1 MPKKDTPAPVRSL
14 SRPVAQRASVQK
26 AARAATVSRDS
37 AIGPAIGSAIDHAID
52 SAVDANVDDDGGAV
66 DAVGEALT
74 DKQRR
79 VLAFISARIRAQGYP
94 PTVREIMHEL
104 SLHSTNGVNDH
115 LKALERKGYLRREG
129 NKSRALR
136 VVRDLEGQPVAL
148 GTDGA
153 SPAPSNVF
161 PLRVTDDDDMID
173 VPLLGRVAAG
183 VPILAEE
190 HAEDTVKVS
199 SFFLGKGARSQK
211 VFALKV
217 VGESMIEDGIFD
229 GDFLFVEK
237 TPVARAGDIVV
248 VMIEGEATVKR
259 FYPEG
264 DRIRLQPAN
273 ARMEPIFVHKREF
286 RQTDVLG
293 LVVGVYRRM

>member
-1 MPKKDTPAPVRSL
+1 MAKHDDEL
-14 SRPVAQRASVQK
+14 STS
-26 AARAATVSRDS
+26 
-37 AIGPAIGSAIDHAID
+37 H
-52 SAVDANVDDDGGAV
+52 DDDTV
-66 DAVGEALT
+66 DGTALT
-74 DKQRR
+74 DRQRR
-79 VLAFISARIRAQGYP
+79 VLEFIEVQIRQVGYP
-94 PTVREIMHEL
+94 PTIREIGRQLGMR
-104 SLHSTNGVNDH
+104 STNGVNDH
-115 LKALERKGYLRREG
+115 LKALEKKGYLHREG
-129 NKSRALR
+129 NKSRTLTVVKASNDDAVTSNPR
-136 VVRDLEGQPVAL
+136 VPSVR
-148 GTDGA
+148 GA
-153 SPAPSNVF
+153 SPGRPSNVF
-161 PLRVTDDDDMID
+161 NLHVSDDDMID

-190 HAEDTVKVS
+190 HAEDTVRVS
-199 SFFLGKGARSQK
+199 SFFLGKGAKSQK

-248 VMIEGEATVKR
+248 VMIDGEATVKR

-273 ARMEPIFVHKREF
+273 ARMEPIFVHKRDF
-286 RQTDVLG
+286 RQTDILG